1 MAHTYTTSLKKTI
14 EDNPQT
20 VKVYLNENAQ
30 GIFGR
35 YQNKLK
41 DTKGILHLISQQKYN
56 GTIKEIFRAFA
67 RYSDIDDEMIKEMSD
82 LL

>member
-1 MAHTYTTSLKKTI
+1 MAHTYTTSLKKNI

-35 YQNKLK
+35 YQDKLK
-41 DTKGILHLISQQKYN
+41 DTQGILHLISQQKYHD
-56 GTIKEIFRAFA
+56 TIK
-67 RYSDIDDEMIKEMSD
+67 
-82 LL
+82 